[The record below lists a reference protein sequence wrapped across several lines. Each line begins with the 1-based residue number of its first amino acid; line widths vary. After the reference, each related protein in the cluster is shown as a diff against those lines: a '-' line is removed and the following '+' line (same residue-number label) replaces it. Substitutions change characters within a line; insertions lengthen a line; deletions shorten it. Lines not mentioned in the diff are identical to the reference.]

1 MADIAKGVL
10 YMKTRVTSDRKN
22 FCTLLCNLATL
33 GYIKPEE
40 MFPPVAIREFYS
52 DQYKR
57 NNLVVEQ
64 GMSWEEVQAYAAEGD
79 RAGTP
84 CLSKAS
90 FENFVKALNDA
101 KLLHGLNQEANSIT
115 ELFDKARV
123 SLWVGRN
130 DQDMVS
136 IFVPGQNTEQNQRE
150 VEDNLDFLTAPDEA
164 EEAATPEATTET
176 TTEKKPQTTQI
187 ADGKAVDPDELPF

>member
-1 MADIAKGVL
+1 MADLPKECIN
-10 YMKTRVTSDRKN
+10 MKIRITSDRKN

-33 GYIKPEE
+33 GYIDPKE
-40 MFPPVAIREFYS
+40 MFPPIAIRDFYS

-64 GMSWEEVQAYAAEGD
+64 GITWEEVQEHANEGGKL
-79 RAGTP
+79 GTP

-90 FENFVKALNDA
+90 FENLIRSLSDA
-101 KLLHGLNQEANSIT
+101 KLLHGTNQEANSLT

-136 IFVPGQNTEQNQRE
+136 IFVPGENTEQNQRE
-150 VEDNLDFLTAPDEA
+150 VEDTLDFLTAPQEEA
-164 EEAATPEATTET
+164 ETAAAPATTET
-176 TTEKKPQTTQI
+176 TEEKPQSTQVAEGI
-187 ADGKAVDPDELPF
+187 ATNPDDIPY